1 MCAGCITDAHDP
13 YKRMAG
19 RGQSSPT
26 SPYTT
31 APQLARWLESSSCS
45 WQPISAGKGPS
56 MVLVLQES
64 GVNLGVLPGP
74 CAWQDGGGYR
84 RCFRGKQGWGPPCW
98 TRLGYLHQPAEMGIG
113 QGGTVLYGFTEL
125 VYSTDVREGR
135 KTSLG
140 LMLSEKMFWFVRLSE
155 RMVVSDVQLLHCF
168 KECFAIKIKDRKI
181 IYNYKTLSK

>member
-1 MCAGCITDAHDP
+1 MEKKPMGLRLTLQGRRCFSNVCRVYHRCTQSLE
-13 YKRMAG
+13 RMAG

-64 GVNLGVLPGP
+64 CVNLGVLPGP

-98 TRLGYLHQPAEMGIG
+98 TREGCLHQCAETG
-113 QGGTVLYGFTEL
+113 
-125 VYSTDVREGR
+125 VRAGR
-135 KTSLG
+135 DGPL
-140 LMLSEKMFWFVRLSE
+140 WF
-155 RMVVSDVQLLHCF
+155 
-168 KECFAIKIKDRKI
+168 
-181 IYNYKTLSK
+181 Y